1 MAILTD
7 KEFKA
12 GLNRALNASRSE
24 LWAELN
30 ELAQFLALVA
40 SFDEALA
47 IWRFLYSGKLP
58 FVRSEM
64 KPTAEADCPVSAVCF
79 HLDLPDISQ
88 GQPLHSVMDRELPL
102 ADRVEVYDRYRR
114 SQLTVNEG
122 GFHLPRADE
131 RVRLLN
137 RGYKLAKPP
146 KEYVYSEK
154 ELDAL
159 KVLNEYLDL
168 PTIATNPDPGPV
180 TLNTNLLVIDIA
192 YRHHLLGEAESRLQ
206 RWYDFAVLARD
217 SFCLEEAFSF
227 LSVSSLICKGALSH
241 RTALKPEKRQSLVQQ
256 LLAEVEHRLSQ
267 PEPVTP
273 PVTKQE
279 ISVFY
284 SQFYLEPEQAPD
296 AAYFDDPRE
305 PDQGFSSFP
314 THVAIGTPSDTA
326 TCEVEIEFCFEP
338 PSLKTGV
345 QTVCFPL
352 KVEAPGK
359 LFLRSVGVDNSDNYF
374 AVAPGEYDVVA
385 RFLKKRASREDAEA
399 GLRAWRVVLSFLPS
413 RSMKPQTIKL
423 EYGDVPT
430 DVFVHED
437 SRGV

>member
-1 MAILTD
+1 MAVLTD
-7 KEFKA
+7 KQFNA
-12 GLNRALNASRSE
+12 GLKGALNASRSE

-30 ELAQFLALVA
+30 ELAKFLALVA

-58 FVRSEM
+58 FVESEM
-64 KPTAEADCPVSAVCF
+64 IATAEADCVVSAVCF
-79 HLDLPDISQ
+79 HLNLPDISR
-88 GQPLHSVMDRELPL
+88 GQPLHSAMDRELPL
-102 ADRVEVYDRYRR
+102 AERVEVYDWYRR
-114 SQLTVNEG
+114 IELTMNEERV
-122 GFHLPRADE
+122 LRPDE

-137 RGYKLAKPP
+137 RGYKLARPP

-159 KVLNEYLDL
+159 KILNEYLDL
-168 PTIATNPDPGPV
+168 PIIATNPYPGRV

-192 YRHHLLGEAESRLQ
+192 YRHDLLSEAESRLQ
-206 RWYDFAVLARD
+206 RWYDFAVLALD
-217 SFCLEEAFSF
+217 SFCLEEVFSF

-241 RTALKPEKRQSLVQQ
+241 RTALKPDKRQRLVQQ

-267 PEPVTP
+267 PEPVKP
-273 PVTKQE
+273 PVTKQK

-284 SQFYLEPEQAPD
+284 DQFYLEPEQAPD
-296 AAYFDDPRE
+296 VAYFDDPRE
-305 PDQGFSSFP
+305 SDQGFSSYP
-314 THVAIGTPSDTA
+314 THAAIRTPTDTA
-326 TCEVEIEFCFEP
+326 MCEVEIEFCFES

-345 QTVCFPL
+345 QIVCFPL

-385 RFLKKRASREDAEA
+385 RFLKKRASREDAES
-399 GLRAWRVVLSFLPS
+399 GLRAWRVLLSFLPS
-413 RSMKPQTIKL
+413 GSMKPQTIKV

-430 DVFVHED
+430 DVFVHE
-437 SRGV
+437 

>member
-7 KEFKA
+7 KEFNA
-12 GLNRALNASRSE
+12 GLKRASNASRSE

-64 KPTAEADCPVSAVCF
+64 KATAEADCVVSAVCF
-79 HLDLPDISQ
+79 HLDLPDISK
-88 GQPLHSVMDRELPL
+88 GQPLHRVMDRELPL
-102 ADRVEVYDRYRR
+102 ADRVKVYDWYRR
-114 SQLTVNEG
+114 IELTMNEG
-122 GFHLPRADE
+122 KFSLPRTANE
-131 RVRLLN
+131 RVRLLH
-137 RGYKLAKPP
+137 RGYQLARPP
-146 KEYVYSEK
+146 EDYVYSEK

-168 PTIATNPDPGPV
+168 PAIATNPDPGPV
-180 TLNTNLLVIDIA
+180 TLNTSLVVIDIA
-192 YRHHLLGEAESRLQ
+192 YRHHLLSEAESRLQ
-206 RWYDFAVLARD
+206 RWYDFAVLAHD

-241 RTALKPEKRQSLVQQ
+241 RTALKPNKRQRLVQQ

-267 PEPVTP
+267 PEPVKP

-279 ISVFY
+279 ITVFY
-284 SQFYLEPEQAPD
+284 NQFYLEPEQAPD

-305 PDQGFSSFP
+305 FDQGFSSFP
-314 THVAIGTPSDTA
+314 THVAIGTPTDTA
-326 TCEVEIEFCFEP
+326 MCAVEIEFCFEAP
-338 PSLKTGV
+338 NLKTGV
-345 QTVCFPL
+345 QIVCFPL

-399 GLRAWRVVLSFLPS
+399 GLRAWRVLLSFLPS

-430 DVFVHED
+430 DVFVHE
-437 SRGV
+437 VC